1 VSSFYNSKTI
11 LGFSMICCVLAIA
24 TGGSQAENSSQ
35 IGGIASVSS
44 GMMLKG
50 ASTVRICDSL
60 TDDCT

>member
-1 VSSFYNSKTI
+1 
-11 LGFSMICCVLAIA
+11 MICCVLAIA